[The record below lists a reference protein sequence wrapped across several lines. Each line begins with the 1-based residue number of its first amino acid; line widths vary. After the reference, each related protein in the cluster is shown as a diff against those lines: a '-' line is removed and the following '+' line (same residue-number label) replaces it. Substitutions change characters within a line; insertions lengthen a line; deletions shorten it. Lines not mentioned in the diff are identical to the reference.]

1 MFDPTSREGSPAARF
16 LLTALAIAAVFIL
29 FAFIIPTPEIPLP
42 ATDQTDEGETLTGR
56 VALVLS
62 EETAQV
68 GGTEQWTQQLEVQIT
83 TGSLKG
89 ETVTLRRG
97 GEVMATKYTRMR
109 PGDQILLQ
117 RLPSEGGSVL
127 HVFDFIREPALLWL
141 TLLFAGVA
149 ILVGK
154 WTGVRSLLGAAFGA
168 LIVLRFILPRMLAGH
183 NPLLVSLAGAAILI
197 AVSQYLV
204 YGFKWKI
211 HAALSGVILS
221 LAITSVLAIFF
232 TWWAKI
238 TGLGSEEAPLLALA
252 AGTYIDLRG
261 LVLAQVI
268 IGSLGVLDDICVGQ
282 ASAIFQL
289 RSANPRLDWQQLFRH
304 GIAIGRDHIGAMVNT
319 LLLVYIA
326 ASLPLFA
333 LLSLQ
338 RFSWRLLIN
347 QEFLAEEIILTLVG
361 SLGLMLA
368 MPITSLVASRLAV
381 RTAAVEDR
389 P

>member
-1 MFDPTSREGSPAARF
+1 MFDPTSREVSPTARF
-16 LLTALAIAAVFIL
+16 LLTTLAIGAVFIL
-29 FAFIIPTPEIPLP
+29 FAFVIPTPEIPLP
-42 ATDQTDEGETLTGR
+42 ATDQTEEGEALAGR
-56 VALVLS
+56 VTLVVS
-62 EETAQV
+62 EETAKV
-68 GGTEQWTQQLEVQIT
+68 GGTEQWTQQLEVEIT

-89 ETVTLRRG
+89 EAVTLRHG
-97 GEVMATKYTRMR
+97 GEVLATEYTRMR
-109 PGDQILLQ
+109 PGDRILLQ
-117 RLPSEGGSVL
+117 RLPGEGGDVL

-141 TLLFAGVA
+141 MLLFAGVA
-149 ILVGK
+149 ILIGK

-168 LIVLRFILPRMLAGH
+168 LIVIRFILPRILAGY

-204 YGFKWKI
+204 YGFNWKT

-221 LAITSVLAIFF
+221 LGITSVLAIFF

-252 AGTYIDLRG
+252 TGTHIDLRG

-289 RSANPRLDWQQLFRH
+289 RSANPLLGWRRLFHH

-319 LLLVYIA
+319 LLLIYLA

-333 LLSLQ
+333 LLTLQ

-361 SLGLMLA
+361 SVGLMLA

-381 RTAAVEDR
+381 RTAPAEAL

>member
-1 MFDPTSREGSPAARF
+1 MFDPTSREGSPTARF
-16 LLTALAIAAVFIL
+16 LLTTLAIAAVFIL
-29 FAFIIPTPEIPLP
+29 FAFVIPTPEIPLP
-42 ATDQTDEGETLTGR
+42 ATDQTEEGEALAGR

-62 EETAQV
+62 EETAMV
-68 GGTEQWTQQLEVQIT
+68 GGTEQWTQQLEVEIT

-89 ETVTLRRG
+89 ETVTLRHG
-97 GEVMATKYTRMR
+97 GEVLATEYTSMR
-109 PGDQILLQ
+109 PGDRILLQ
-117 RLPSEGGSVL
+117 RLAGEGGSLL

-141 TLLFAGVA
+141 LLFAGVA
-149 ILVGK
+149 ILIGK

-168 LIVLRFILPRMLAGH
+168 LIVIRFILPRILAGY

-197 AVSQYLV
+197 AVSLYLV
-204 YGFKWKI
+204 YGFKWKT

-238 TGLGSEEAPLLALA
+238 TGLGLEEAPLLALA

-289 RSANPRLDWQQLFRH
+289 RSINPRLGWRRLFHH
-304 GIAIGRDHIGAMVNT
+304 GIAIGRDHIGAMANT

-333 LLSLQ
+333 LLTLQ

-381 RTAAVEDR
+381 RTAPVEDL

>member
-1 MFDPTSREGSPAARF
+1 MFDPTSREGSPTARF
-16 LLTALAIAAVFIL
+16 LLTTLAIAAVFIL
-29 FAFIIPTPEIPLP
+29 FAFVIPTPEIPLP
-42 ATDQTDEGETLTGR
+42 ATDQTEEGEALAGR

-62 EETAQV
+62 EETAMV
-68 GGTEQWTQQLEVQIT
+68 GGTEQWTQQLEVEIT

-89 ETVTLRRG
+89 ETVTLRHG
-97 GEVMATKYTRMR
+97 GEVLATEYTRMR
-109 PGDQILLQ
+109 PGDRILLQ
-117 RLPSEGGSVL
+117 RLAGEDGSLL

-141 TLLFAGVA
+141 LLLFAGVA
-149 ILVGK
+149 ILIGK

-168 LIVLRFILPRMLAGH
+168 LIVIRFILPRILAGY

-197 AVSQYLV
+197 AVSLYLV
-204 YGFKWKI
+204 YGFKWKT

-289 RSANPRLDWQQLFRH
+289 RSINPRLGWRRLFHH
-304 GIAIGRDHIGAMVNT
+304 GIAIGRDHIGAMANT

-333 LLSLQ
+333 LLTLQ

-381 RTAAVEDR
+381 RTAPVEDL

>member
-1 MFDPTSREGSPAARF
+1 MAE
-16 LLTALAIAAVFIL
+16 
-29 FAFIIPTPEIPLP
+29 
-42 ATDQTDEGETLTGR
+42 
-56 VALVLS
+56 
-62 EETAQV
+62 
-68 GGTEQWTQQLEVQIT
+68 
-83 TGSLKG
+83 G
-89 ETVTLRRG
+89 ETVTLRHG
-97 GEVMATKYTRMR
+97 GEVLATEYTRMR
-109 PGDQILLQ
+109 PGDRILLQ
-117 RLPSEGGSVL
+117 RLAGEDGSLL

-141 TLLFAGVA
+141 LLLFAGVA
-149 ILVGK
+149 ILIGK

-168 LIVLRFILPRMLAGH
+168 LIVIRFILPRILAGY

-197 AVSQYLV
+197 AVSLYLV
-204 YGFKWKI
+204 YGFKWKT

-289 RSANPRLDWQQLFRH
+289 RSINPRLGWRRLFHH
-304 GIAIGRDHIGAMVNT
+304 GIAIGRDHIGAMANT

-333 LLSLQ
+333 LLTLQ

-381 RTAAVEDR
+381 RTAPVEDL